1 MQLAWQK
8 RLDIEKKRESSG
20 DWRSILGKRISW
32 PMSELDQNLASV
44 TEEGH
49 IKTERDQLKEEVEY
63 LKRKNNSIVSLILKL
78 VLNE

>member
-1 MQLAWQK
+1 
-8 RLDIEKKRESSG
+8 
-20 DWRSILGKRISW
+20 
-32 PMSELDQNLASV
+32 MSELDQNLASV

-49 IKTERDQLKEEVEY
+49 IKTERDQLKEEVAY